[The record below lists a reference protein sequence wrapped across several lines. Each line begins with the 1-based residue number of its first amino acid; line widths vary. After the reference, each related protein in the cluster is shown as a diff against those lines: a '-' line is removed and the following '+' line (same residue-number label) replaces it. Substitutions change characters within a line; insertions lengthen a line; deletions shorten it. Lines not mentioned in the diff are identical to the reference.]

1 MSQTQ
6 KLFGGLTLL
15 AAPFIGYFSAT
26 TFGWETIQFD
36 CQPKRG
42 QVQCRLSQDTRSGK
56 KPIVTTIAKSQL
68 TGVKVLERHG
78 GGKQGI
84 VNQVLLTTI
93 DRKEIP
99 LTKDWGGAATV
110 QLLKQIDELEAFI
123 NDPQAQTL
131 SLKTD
136 RDYLSMAPGLLIGAT
151 LAWGG
156 LKALLSDDD

>member
-36 CQPKRG
+36 CQPKRE

-56 KPIVTTIAKSQL
+56 KPIVTSIAKSQL

-78 GGKQGI
+78 GKQGI
-84 VNQVLLTTI
+84 VNHIILTTI